1 MNTVPPSSPNEPR
14 SPRAGTAPGRY
25 PPNGSPAESTADKA
39 DRNER
44 MPEGHTA
51 ARSATGRPYAGPV
64 PISVLLV
71 DDEPLVRA
79 GLRAVLEAQPDIE
92 VVGEAADGAAVVP
105 LVRRLRPDVVAMD
118 VRMPLLDGIEA
129 TRAVLRSVEAPPK
142 ILVITTFENDEYVYE
157 ALRAG
162 ADGFLL
168 KRARP
173 VEIVHA
179 VRLIAEGDSL
189 LFPAAVRALA
199 AEYGGGAARA
209 AMERAGL
216 TEREEAV
223 LRLMARGLTNAE
235 IAAQLILGTETVK
248 THVSAVLAK
257 LGVRDRTQAVI
268 AAYESGFV
276 APA

>member
-1 MNTVPPSSPNEPR
+1 M
-14 SPRAGTAPGRY
+14 
-25 PPNGSPAESTADKA
+25 
-39 DRNER
+39 
-44 MPEGHTA
+44 
-51 ARSATGRPYAGPV
+51 

-79 GLRAVLEAQPDIE
+79 GLRAVLEAQGDIQ

-105 LVRRLRPDVVAMD
+105 LVRQLRPDVVAMD
-118 VRMPLLDGIEA
+118 VRMPLLDGIAA
-129 TRAVLRSVEAPPK
+129 TRAVLRAFQPPPK
-142 ILVITTFENDEYVYE
+142 ILVVTTFENDEYVYQ

-173 VEIVHA
+173 AEIVHA
-179 VRLIAEGDSL
+179 VRLIAEGESL

-199 AEYGGGAARA
+199 AEYGNSAAREALDRA
-209 AMERAGL
+209 AL
-216 TEREEAV
+216 TEREAAV
-223 LRLMARGLTNAE
+223 LRLMARGLSNAE
-235 IAAQLILGTETVK
+235 IAGRLVIGIETVK
-248 THVSAVLAK
+248 SHVSAVLAK
-257 LGVRDRTQAVI
+257 LGARDRTQAVI